1 MGSVY
6 NYWSQWKEQQILSV
20 FPEMSLY
27 SHLAPN
33 TEKNPL
39 FARQPS
45 LEAVRVVWGEDR
57 RKEIA
62 PSSFPKEVKL
72 CPQCLHKLDTH
83 TRPGITHVVVLC
95 LCQTP
100 TPWADEA
107 WGHHPTSAIHSLTF
121 TRSPT
126 GAWPSH
132 SLSPTAWG
140 WCHGAALE
148 AGSEQ
153 QPTFPGRPWWQPSEQ
168 RLREPSMGHN
178 NK

>member
-1 MGSVY
+1 MKGAADPVSFPWNV
-6 NYWSQWKEQQILSV
+6 SV
-20 FPEMSLY
+20 FPFGSKY
-27 SHLAPN
+27 R
-33 TEKNPL
+33 KKKPL

-57 RKEIA
+57 RKKKKKSHLLPSQRKWSCA
-62 PSSFPKEVKL
+62 PSASTSW
-72 CPQCLHKLDTH
+72 TH

-107 WGHHPTSAIHSLTF
+107 WGHHPTSAIHSLIF
-121 TRSPT
+121 TRNPT